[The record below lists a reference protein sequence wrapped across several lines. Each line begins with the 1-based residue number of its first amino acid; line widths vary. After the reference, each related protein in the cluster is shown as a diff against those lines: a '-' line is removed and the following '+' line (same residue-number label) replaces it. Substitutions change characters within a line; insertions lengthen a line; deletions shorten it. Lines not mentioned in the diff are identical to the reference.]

1 MLWYGSST
9 TILLTYI
16 HKGTMYMRIAYEYK
30 ILKAIFLASVKI
42 EFWSTLGWL
51 KLYSGVPKVFI

>member
-42 EFWSTLGWL
+42 EFWST
-51 KLYSGVPKVFI
+51 